1 LALFE
6 RRGVNRSTLGEVAGD
21 HGGRRQLHLPFTS
34 ILAARTNIWGKA
46 GGDVRQLESV
56 KSGASIKVEKAG

>member
-1 LALFE
+1 LAAAREGGSIAIGFG
-6 RRGVNRSTLGEVAGD
+6 RTPASRGDEIR
-21 HGGRRQLHLPFTS
+21 
-34 ILAARTNIWGKA
+34 LAARTNIWGKA